1 MKEIILDTETT
12 GLSVKDGHR
21 IVEIGCIEL
30 DNLVPTKNIFHCYLN
45 PERKVSE
52 KAFEVHGYSDQFLS
66 DKKKFVEIADEFLN
80 FIKDKK
86 IIIHNAEFDISH
98 LNNEL
103 SIAGKPEI
111 NKENTVDTLDLA
123 RNKFPG
129 SGISL
134 DALCKRF
141 RIDNSKREK
150 HTALIDCELLAKVYI
165 NLLDQKEP
173 KLNFSNSVD
182 INSIETQ
189 NKNITYSKK
198 IVYPTSEELEQHR
211 EFLKRDLK
219 KNFY

>member
-1 MKEIILDTETT
+1 MKTEHTYKSLPSQMTRVQFLNCFGSVYESSPWIAETAWDLGQIDSKALDSAEK
-12 GLSVKDGHR
+12 LS
-21 IVEIGCIEL
+21 
-30 DNLVPTKNIFHCYLN
+30 NIFSQI
-45 PERKVSE
+45 V
-52 KAFEVHGYSDQFLS
+52 
-66 DKKKFVEIADEFLN
+66 DEFLN
-80 FIKDKK
+80 FISGKRLV
-86 IIIHNAEFDISH
+86 IHNAEFDITH

-103 SIAGKPEI
+103 KIAGKNI
-111 NKENTVDTLDLA
+111 IDKTNVVDTLEIA

-129 SGISL
+129 SQISL
-134 DALCKRF
+134 DALCKRY

-182 INSIETQ
+182 INSVETQ

-198 IVYPTSEELEQHR
+198 IVFPTSEELEQHR